1 MLKRQPGLLI
11 ATNAILIAQPIT
23 FLTLL
28 LLKFLYKKN
37 SLIYL
42 HILTSSF
49 QFLNR

>member
-1 MLKRQPGLLI
+1 MLKRQRGLLT

-49 QFLNR
+49 QFWNR

>member
-1 MLKRQPGLLI
+1 MLKRQPGLLT

-23 FLTLL
+23 LLTLL
-28 LLKFLYKKN
+28 LLKFPYKKK

-42 HILTSSF
+42 HIFTSSF